1 MISAADDPGLKLTP
15 YWWEAAPLMET
26 QAVDIPGQA
35 DVGIVGAGYAGLSA
49 ALTLA
54 RAGRSVVVF
63 DSQRAGEGASSRNGG
78 ICSGNVKMPF
88 GQMIQTMGFDRAMA
102 VYGEGVAA
110 RESLTQLIAEEEIDC
125 GFEYVGRFTG
135 ANSTRDYDRM
145 GREAD
150 ALNKQFNLGAEMV
163 PRSKQHRELGTDF
176 YHGGQ
181 TRPDIAGVHP
191 GLLHRGLL
199 ERAETAGVIIIAE
212 TPVTGIRRDGN
223 EFELATPRGGLKAR
237 DVVVATNGYT
247 GSATPWLQRRL
258 IPIPSQIIA
267 TDPLPAETLSRLMPK
282 RRMCGDTRNLYNY
295 YRPSPDGT
303 RIIFGGR
310 RGADTDD
317 PRRKCTHLLGNLVEI
332 FPELA
337 GIKVSH
343 SWWGYTGYSFDFLPH
358 LAVHEGVHYATAF
371 CGSGVVWAPW
381 IGRKAALSILGD
393 SEAETAF
400 STFGFRGRPLYW
412 GKPWFLPAVIA
423 WYGLKDRFGA
433 GRI

>member
-1 MISAADDPGLKLTP
+1 MTSAAHDPDLKLTP
-15 YWWEAAPLMET
+15 YWWEAAPLTET
-26 QAVDIPGQA
+26 EAADIPGRA
-35 DVGIVGAGYAGLSA
+35 KVGIVGAGYAGLSA

-54 RAGRSVVVF
+54 RAGHSVVVF
-63 DSQRAGEGASSRNGG
+63 DSQSAGEGASSRNGG
-78 ICSGNVKMPF
+78 ICSGNIKIPF
-88 GQMIQTMGFDRAMA
+88 GQMIKTLGMDRAMA

-110 RESLTQLIAEEEIDC
+110 RESLARFIAYEEIDC

-135 ANSTRDYDRM
+135 ANNPQDYDRM

-150 ALNKQFNLGAEMV
+150 ALNKQFDLGVEMV
-163 PRSKQHRELGTDF
+163 PRSEQRRELGTDF

-181 TRPDIAGVHP
+181 TRPDIAGLHP

-199 ERAETAGVIIIAE
+199 ERVKAVGVTVIAQ
-212 TPVTGIRRDGN
+212 TPVTGIRRDGG
-223 EFELATPRGGLKAR
+223 EFELSTARGELRAGE
-237 DVVVATNGYT
+237 VVVATNGYT
-247 GSATPWLQRRL
+247 GPATPWLRRRV

-267 TDPLPAETLSRLMPK
+267 TEPLPSETLDRLMPK

-310 RGADTDD
+310 GGTDTDD
-317 PRRKCTHLLGNLVEI
+317 PRKKCTQLLGNLVEI

-337 GIKVSH
+337 DVKLSH

-358 LAVHEGVHYATAF
+358 LVVHDGIHYATAF

-381 IGRKAALSILGD
+381 IGRKAALKILGD

-400 STFGFRGRPLYW
+400 TMFGFKGRPLYW